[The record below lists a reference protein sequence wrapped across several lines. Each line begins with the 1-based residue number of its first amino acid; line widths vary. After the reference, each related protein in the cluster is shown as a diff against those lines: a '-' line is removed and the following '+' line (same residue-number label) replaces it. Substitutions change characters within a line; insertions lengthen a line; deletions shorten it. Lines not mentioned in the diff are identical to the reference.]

1 MKDSVPG
8 PSSPAVQRSALTSE
22 GSGGYTAS
30 PKSWYAYLLCGWD
43 LTSGST
49 SLKQLEHFFSSSSML
64 LAAHLTQLVESMGNQ
79 TTTCSVLWT
88 AGTTAATSPQ
98 LVPGMSCC
106 IVPVRFS
113 LLLCL

>member
-30 PKSWYAYLLCGWD
+30 PKSWYAYLLCGRD

-49 SLKQLEHFFSSSSML
+49 FLKQLEHFFSSSSML
-64 LAAHLTQLVESMGNQ
+64 LAAHLTHLVECMGKHP
-79 TTTCSVLWT
+79 TTCSVLR
-88 AGTTAATSPQ
+88 AVGTTAASSP
-98 LVPGMSCC
+98 
-106 IVPVRFS
+106 
-113 LLLCL
+113 